1 MMSLQ
6 LAGQRIVVA
15 GLGISGQA
23 SIRFLLSQQ
32 AQLKVWDTRADAPV
46 PDDITCPVV
55 RGALPQG
62 YWDDVTTL
70 VVSPGIDLQHE
81 GVQQAM
87 TSEVEV
93 IGEIELFARINTRP
107 CLGITGSNG
116 KTTVTLLLTHILNS
130 CGIRAVA
137 AGNVGKPALST
148 LDDDVDM
155 VVLELSS
162 FQLETTS
169 SLALEG
175 ATLLNLSD
183 DHLDRHKTMAAYS
196 DAKQRIFNHATQALC
211 WREQQLTYPLSLS
224 VQVHE
229 FGLADT
235 ADDFG
240 FCNNMITWQGKPLL
254 DISTVQL
261 VGTHNILNIQ
271 AAIGLAMCAGVEA
284 SAAAA
289 AVATF
294 APVAHRCVTL
304 PTSDK
309 IRWIDDSKA
318 TNAGATIAALTGLG
332 AGKTGRLI
340 LIAGGDGKGADFAV
354 LTPYLH
360 QYVDELITLGKD
372 GPALAALKSGAYQ
385 VANMP
390 EAVEQARALASPG
403 DIVLMSPACASLDM
417 FKNYVHRAEVFAQ
430 AVAGGAE

>member
-1 MMSLQ
+1 MSLQ

-23 SIRFLLSQQ
+23 SIRFLLSEQ
-32 AQLKVWDTRADAPV
+32 AEIKVWDTRSDAPV

-62 YWDDVTTL
+62 FWDGVTML
-70 VVSPGIDLQHE
+70 VVSPGIDLEHE
-81 GVQQAM
+81 GVKQA
-87 TSEVEV
+87 VAAGIEV

-107 CLGITGSNG
+107 CMGITGSNG

-130 CGIRAVA
+130 CGITAVA

-148 LDDDVDM
+148 LNDDADI

-162 FQLETTS
+162 FQLETTF

-175 ATLLNLSD
+175 ATILNLSD

-196 DAKQRIFNHATQALC
+196 DAKQRIFNHATQAMC

-235 ADDFG
+235 TEDFG
-240 FCNNMITWQGKPLL
+240 FSNNMITWQGQPIL
-254 DISTVQL
+254 DTSTVQL
-261 VGTHNILNIQ
+261 VGTHNVLNIQ
-271 AAIGLAMCAGVEA
+271 AAIGLAMCAGADIET
-284 SAAAA
+284 AAA
-289 AVATF
+289 AVTTF

-304 PTSDK
+304 ATNDS

-318 TNAGATIAALTGLG
+318 TNAGATIAALTGI
-332 AGKTGRLI
+332 APGKTGRLI
-340 LIAGGDGKGADFAV
+340 LIAGGDGKGADFSV
-354 LTPYLH
+354 LTPYFTQH
-360 QYVDELITLGKD
+360 VDGLITLGKD
-372 GPALAALKSGAYQ
+372 GPALAALISGAYE
-385 VANMP
+385 VGCLE
-390 EAVEQARALASPG
+390 EAVEQARALAVPG

-417 FKNYVHRAEVFAQ
+417 FKNYIHRAEVFAR
-430 AVAGGAE
+430 AVTGDRR